1 MLMDKDRSQLLI
13 VDMQE
18 RLLPAMSDADDVMK
32 ACERLVRGAQ
42 TLDLPITVS
51 EQYPKGLG
59 PTVEPLRQT
68 LGNSAT
74 VMEKVE
80 FSCFRNAAIRDR
92 LEELRRKGRP
102 QVVVGGIEAHV
113 CVLQTALD
121 LATQGF
127 ETYVAADAIGSR
139 LKESRKFAMG
149 RMLHANVSVVN
160 TEMALFEW
168 VGKAGSPEFKE
179 IQALVK

>member
-18 RLLPAMSDADDVMK
+18 RLLPAMSDSEEVVK

-42 TLDLPITVS
+42 ALDLPITVS

-74 VMEKVE
+74 IMEKVE

-92 LEELRRKGRP
+92 LEELRRRGRP
-102 QVVVGGIEAHV
+102 QVIVGGIEAHI

-121 LATQGF
+121 LAAQGF
-127 ETYVAADAIGSR
+127 ETYVAGDAISSR
-139 LKESRKFAMG
+139 LMESRKLAMG
-149 RMLHANVSVVN
+149 RMLHGNVSVVN
-160 TEMALFEW
+160 SEMALFEW
-168 VGKAGSPEFKE
+168 VGEAGSPEFKE

>member
-1 MLMDKDRSQLLI
+1 MLMDKERSQLLI

-18 RLLPAMSDADDVMK
+18 RLLPAMSDADDVTK

-42 TLDLPITVS
+42 ALDLPITVS

-59 PTVEPLRQT
+59 PTAEPLRQT

-80 FSCFRNAAIRDR
+80 FSCFRNAAIRHR

-102 QVVVGGIEAHV
+102 QVVVAGIEAHI

-121 LATQGF
+121 LAAQGF
-127 ETYVAADAIGSR
+127 ETFVAADAIGSR
-139 LKESRKFAMG
+139 LDESRRLAMG
-149 RMLHANVSVVN
+149 RMLHADVSVVN
-160 TEMALFEW
+160 AEMVLFEW

>member
-18 RLLPAMSDADDVMK
+18 RLLPAMSDSEEVVK

-42 TLDLPITVS
+42 TLDLPITDS

-74 VMEKVE
+74 IMEKVE

-102 QVVVGGIEAHV
+102 QVIVGGIEAHV

-121 LATQGF
+121 LAAQGF

-139 LKESRKFAMG
+139 LMESRKLAMG
-149 RMLHANVSVVN
+149 RMLHGNVSVVN
-160 TEMALFEW
+160 SEMALFEW